1 MPKSLNIFAAV
12 TVTAL
17 ALSLAVEPAK
27 AAVINWGAAQNIT
40 GSSDVITT
48 GTLHASANFWS
59 TGTAAGSGN
68 ITVNSVQFDGFQSAR
83 TPAPA
88 SGPTSLTVGNITLT
102 GTSPATNN
110 VNLQGF
116 ADVGGPA
123 SYNNLLNQLAY
134 VYNTPTSGSMGVS
147 VGGLTNG
154 AQYLIQFWAND
165 SRGGEPATRTT
176 LVDGNTLAVNTT
188 GTAGGLG
195 QYITG
200 TFTANSTTQS
210 FQVTGGVGQVAY
222 ANAMQVR
229 LLVVPEPTQMVSV
242 AAIGVALG
250 MWRMRKLR
258 RNGSGSNTTA
268 C

>member
-1 MPKSLNIFAAV
+1 MKKSFTIFAAV

-40 GSSDVITT
+40 GSSDVVTT
-48 GTLHASANFWS
+48 GTLHASANFFA
-59 TGTAAGSGN
+59 TGSQAGSGN
-68 ITVNSVQFDGFQSAR
+68 ITVNGVQFDGFLSAR
-83 TPAPA
+83 TPTPG

-102 GTSPATNN
+102 GTSPQVNN
-110 VNLQGF
+110 VNLQGQPGL
-116 ADVGGPA
+116 GGPA
-123 SYNNLLNQLAY
+123 SYNDLLNQLAY
-134 VYNTPTSGSMGVS
+134 VYYTSTTGTMGVS

-165 SRGGEPATRTT
+165 SRGGEPSTRT
-176 LVDGNTLAVNTT
+176 VVVGGKTLAVNTT
-188 GTAGGLG
+188 GTAGGFG

-200 TFTANSTTQS
+200 TFTADSTTQS
-210 FQVTGGVGQVAY
+210 FQSIGGVGSVAY

-229 LLVVPEPTQMVSV
+229 LLAVPEPTQMVAV
-242 AAIGVALG
+242 AAIGAALG

>member
-1 MPKSLNIFAAV
+1 MMRKSFNIFTAV

-17 ALSLAVEPAK
+17 ALSLAGEPAK
-27 AAVINWGAAQNIT
+27 AAVINWGSAQNIT
-40 GSSDVITT
+40 GSTDVDTT
-48 GTLHASANFWS
+48 GTLHASANFFT

-68 ITVNSVQFDGFQSAR
+68 ITVNGVQFDGFQSAR
-83 TPAPA
+83 IQSPG

-102 GTSPATNN
+102 GTSPVTGNE
-110 VNLQGF
+110 NLQGF
-116 ADVGGPA
+116 ADTGGPA

-134 VYNTPTSGSMGVS
+134 VYNTPTTGTMGVD

-154 AQYLIQFWAND
+154 AQYLIQFWVND
-165 SRGGEPATRTT
+165 SRGAEPSTRTV
-176 LVDGNTLAVNTT
+176 LVGGNTLAVNTT
-188 GTAGGLG
+188 QTLGGVG

-200 TFTANSTTQS
+200 TFTADSTTQS
-210 FQVTGGVGQVAY
+210 FQSIGGVGSVAY

-229 LLVVPEPTQMVSV
+229 LVPEPAQMVSV
-242 AAIGVALG
+242 AAIGAALG

-258 RNGSGSNTTA
+258 RNGRGSNATA